1 MTHQADDSSSMKI
14 LIVDDDK
21 KLCRLVADYLEP
33 MGYEVEAAHNGNRG
47 LEMAC
52 EGNYHAVILDVMM
65 PQMDGFEVLKR
76 LRRESD
82 IPVLML
88 TARGE
93 ETDRI
98 VGLEMGADDY
108 LPKTFSSR
116 ELLARLRAV
125 TRRYALSERPVEPES
140 TDTAVVFGNLHIE
153 ESSRSA
159 LIDTRPLNLTP
170 IEYDLLIRLAGS
182 SGRVLTRDQLLD
194 AVAGRDYEI
203 FDRSIDVHIS
213 SLRRKLGEDPCNP
226 RFIHTVRTVGYMF
239 KDPVRSKLPP
249 KQEMEWSKLKSAT
262 MAPAFLKISLIG
274 FSNPFSVPSRPGTG
288 IQAAWALGLPS

>member
-1 MTHQADDSSSMKI
+1 MKI
-14 LIVDDDK
+14 LMIDDDK

-33 MGYEVEAAHNGNRG
+33 MGYEVASAHDGVSG
-47 LEMAC
+47 LEMTRKDDFQ
-52 EGNYHAVILDVMM
+52 AVILDVMM

-125 TRRYALSERPVEPES
+125 TRRYKVSERNAE
-140 TDTAVVFGNLHIE
+140 TAVKDQELVFGELHIDINARTVHLNE
-153 ESSRSA
+153 KA
-159 LIDTRPLNLTP
+159 LNLTP
-170 IEYDLLIRLAGS
+170 IEYDLLASLAGAA
-182 SGRVLTRDQLLD
+182 GRVLTRDQLLD
-194 AVAGRDYEI
+194 AVAGRSYEV

-213 SLRRKLGEDPCNP
+213 SLRRKLGEDPRNP
-226 RFIHTVRTVGYMF
+226 RFIRTVRAVGYLF
-239 KDPVRSKLPP
+239 
-249 KQEMEWSKLKSAT
+249 
-262 MAPAFLKISLIG
+262 MAEAEEI
-274 FSNPFSVPSRPGTG
+274 
-288 IQAAWALGLPS
+288 A